1 MNELQP
7 IDQNIIIAAFNK
19 QGGTDELFERIAQEA
34 RSFVP
39 DVTTKKGR
47 DAIGSVAMK
56 VSKSKTLIEQQ
67 GKALVAEQKAQI
79 KVIDDDRISIVK
91 RLDAL
96 REEIL
101 SPRVEWEK
109 AETLRVEKHKTFIA
123 EINAYPQHC
132 IDDQYSSSQISGAIS
147 RLESV
152 VVDSSLEEFEQE
164 AKLAKYETLDKLK
177 QLLSDREKYEAEQA
191 ELEKQRIAEQ
201 ERLQREHDARIA
213 EQARI
218 EAERKA
224 QADIERAEREKR
236 EALER
241 EQRLQAEKAAAEKR
255 AEQQAKQAEIDKQNA
270 IEAERI
276 RIQKQQEAEAKHQA
290 MLEEQRKANIEHK
303 RQIHNDILGALVAT
317 GLSDE
322 LAKEVIKAI
331 AKNEVPHVSIK
342 Y

>member
-101 SPRVEWEK
+101 SPRVEWER
-109 AETLRVEKHKTFIA
+109 AEALRVEKHKSFIS
-123 EINAYPQHC
+123 EINSYPQHC

-152 VVDSSLEEFEQE
+152 VIDSSLEEFEQE

-177 QLLSDREKYEAEQA
+177 QLLSSREKYEAEQA